1 MPARNLLDTTVQD
14 LRFGARA
21 LRRNPAFA
29 AIAVLTLALGIGA
42 NAAIFSVVNAVL
54 LEPLPW
60 REPDRAV
67 MIWSKWV
74 AFDKTWVAT
83 GEVVDYRRRA
93 STLSEV
99 AAWGDGQVN
108 LTGDGEPE
116 RVAAGNVSANLF
128 PTLGVAPLLGRTF
141 TATEDLPNGPSLVVL
156 SHSLWSRRYAAD
168 PNIAGR
174 TIQINGRAYEVTGV
188 MPQDFVLPTDDQ
200 NPSPSQLWLPLQ
212 MDPASMDHGSHGFYA
227 AARLKPGATV
237 QQAAEELHGIAVAM
251 TNEGLYPRPM
261 KFDTVV
267 LSLEDEVVGS
277 VRPAIWLLFGA
288 VAFLLLIACANVA
301 NLLLARAEGRQR
313 EIAVRA
319 ALGASGLRVMRQLL
333 TESLVLTGV
342 ATVLGLALA
351 FAGVR
356 FVAWWNPASVP
367 RVAGVRLDMT
377 VLVFTAIVAV
387 MTSIVFG
394 LAPALRALRVDL
406 TESLKDGAQGA
417 SSGGARQ
424 RFRSGLVVFE
434 MALAVVLLVGAG
446 LMLRSLWSL
455 QHVPLGLDPSRV
467 LTMRLSLPQSSYGSP
482 EQVVDFFSRLLDNV
496 RGFPG
501 VASAGAVRALPL
513 GSTIGDFGL
522 RVEGYTPTPGT
533 GAKGDW
539 QIATPGYLESMGERV
554 VRGRPITADDKSDTM
569 LVALINEEMARL
581 YWNGRDPIG
590 GRIKIG
596 GGAQDRPWVTVVG
609 IVGNVRHNGITG
621 AVKEKFYVPH
631 TQWHKSIGN
640 PIRDM
645 TLVVKAQADPNPL
658 VAPVRQAIR
667 SLDPNLPV
675 ADIRTMDDVVAA
687 TMSAPRFTG
696 MLLGVF
702 AGLALILS
710 AIGIYGVLSYVVSRR
725 TREIGIR
732 VAIGAGRGQVLK
744 LVLGSGV
751 ALALIGIAIGLAAA
765 ALFSKAM
772 STLLH
777 DVKPLDPPTF
787 IAVALSLTAVA
798 IAASLVPAW
807 RATRVDPVRA
817 LKAE

>member
-21 LRRNPAFA
+21 LRRNPGFA

-60 REPDRAV
+60 REPGRAV

-74 AFDKTWVAT
+74 AFEKTWVAT
-83 GEVVDYRRRA
+83 GEVMDYRRRA
-93 STLSEV
+93 TTLSEV

-128 PTLGVAPLLGRTF
+128 STLGVAPLLGRTF

-188 MPQDFVLPTDDQ
+188 MPPDFVLPTDYQ
-200 NPSPSQLWLPLQ
+200 NASPSQLWLPLQ

-227 AARLKPGATV
+227 AGRLKPGATV

-319 ALGASGLRVMRQLL
+319 ALGANGLRVMRQLL

-387 MTSIVFG
+387 ITSIVFS

-467 LTMRLSLPQSSYGSP
+467 LTMRLSLPQSSYDSP

-496 RGFPG
+496 RSLPG

-596 GGAQDRPWVTVVG
+596 GGAPDRPWVTVVG

-621 AVKEKFYVPH
+621 AIKEKFYVPH

-640 PIRDM
+640 PIRGM
-645 TLVVKAQADPNPL
+645 TLVVKAHADPNTL

-667 SLDPNLPV
+667 SLDPGLPV

-732 VAIGAGRGQVLK
+732 VAVGAGRGQVLR

-751 ALALIGIAIGLAAA
+751 ALALVGIAIGLAAA
-765 ALFSKAM
+765 AVFSKAM

-787 IAVALSLTAVA
+787 VAVALSLTAVA